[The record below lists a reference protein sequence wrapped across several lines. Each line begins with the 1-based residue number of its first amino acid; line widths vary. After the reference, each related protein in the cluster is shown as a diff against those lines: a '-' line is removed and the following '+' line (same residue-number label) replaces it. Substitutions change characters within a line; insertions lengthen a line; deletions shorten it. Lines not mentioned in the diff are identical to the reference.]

1 MLIFYIGIRGEIYFL
16 YIYEIHIRETLNI
29 QKPCSGQEIPELKL
43 LKAGGIPVG
52 ENNLAC
58 PILMLS

>member
-1 MLIFYIGIRGEIYFL
+1 MRYRYD
-16 YIYEIHIRETLNI
+16 IYERPLNI

-43 LKAGGIPVG
+43 FKAE
-52 ENNLAC
+52 ENHLLC

>member
-1 MLIFYIGIRGEIYFL
+1 MTYM
-16 YIYEIHIRETLNI
+16 RETLNI
-29 QKPCSGQEIPELKL
+29 QEPCSGQEIPELKL

-58 PILMLS
+58 PILMLP

>member
-1 MLIFYIGIRGEIYFL
+1 MTYMRD
-16 YIYEIHIRETLNI
+16 TLNI
-29 QKPCSGQEIPELKL
+29 QELCSGQEIPELKL

-58 PILMLS
+58 PILMLP